1 MVFRLEQNFIKEI
14 NGCYYNVIG
23 LPIPKLFKI
32 FGDKIQLNN
41 FIKKTMNIKK
51 YFKD

>member
-1 MVFRLEQNFIKEI
+1 MIRLVDMLFKIGKNFRKI
-14 NGCYYNVIG
+14 NGCYYNVVG

-41 FIKKTMNIKK
+41 FIKNNE
-51 YFKD
+51 